1 MAKILNAFFEKSFI
15 VNNLKQSFI
24 DKNRAISFYLTYEGY
39 PGYLLTLYFH
49 HNLKL
54 HRLVDNFSHRFL
66 RPYTYGY
73 AYTSAS
79 SDCIYYAPRRPRETS
94 TIFPPASVRWWRA
107 SDDYILAIVRV

>member
-66 RPYTYGY
+66 RTYTYGY
-73 AYTSAS
+73 AYTSAYS
-79 SDCIYYAPRRPRETS
+79 ACIYSLPRCLRVTS
-94 TIFPPASVRWWRA
+94 TKFT
-107 SDDYILAIVRV
+107 SDSIR